1 MARDNEVDIRKE
13 IVALLLKKIEADQY
27 PSVTMLDMV
36 EELATPEELGRYAR
50 VLMDKINADQF
61 PSIPMIRR
69 LVELT

>member
-1 MARDNEVDIRKE
+1 VAKDNEVDIRKE

>member
-1 MARDNEVDIRKE
+1 MAKDNEVDIRKE